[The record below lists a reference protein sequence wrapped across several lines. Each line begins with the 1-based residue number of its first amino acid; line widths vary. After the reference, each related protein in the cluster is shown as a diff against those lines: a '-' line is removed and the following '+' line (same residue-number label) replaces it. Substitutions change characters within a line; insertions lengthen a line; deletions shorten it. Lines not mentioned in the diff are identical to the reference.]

1 MPLGARFVVSVLV
14 FLLGVQVVSGQ
25 QSSSPKPSTDRMIHL
40 NVVVTDSSGRRVG
53 GLTQQDF
60 TLLDNK
66 NQRPLTSFVETKENE
81 PPVQLLIVVDAVN
94 TPYTAVGYQREQI
107 EKYLRANEGHLTI
120 ATNFAV
126 LTDKGVQLYNNPS
139 KDGMAL
145 SSALEHEEIGL
156 RVNGRSEGFY
166 GAEDRV
172 TLSLNALRDIAAYE
186 AKLPG
191 RKLVAWVSPGWAL
204 LSGPRLDL
212 DNNQEKQIFGNIVD
226 FSTQLREARVTLDA
240 VNSWGADESLL
251 RALYYEDF
259 LKGVSKPDQA
269 QLGNLALQVL
279 AAQSGGLVLNSSD
292 VVGNLQKCV
301 DDAGV
306 SYDVSVPAAPT
317 ERHDE
322 YHELSVRIDKPGL
335 TTRTRAG
342 YYAQP

>member
-1 MPLGARFVVSVLV
+1 M
-14 FLLGVQVVSGQ
+14 
-25 QSSSPKPSTDRMIHL
+25 
-40 NVVVTDSSGRRVG
+40 
-53 GLTQQDF
+53 
-60 TLLDNK
+60 
-66 NQRPLTSFVETKENE
+66 
-81 PPVQLLIVVDAVN
+81 
-94 TPYTAVGYQREQI
+94 
-107 EKYLRANEGHLTI
+107 
-120 ATNFAV
+120 
-126 LTDKGVQLYNNPS
+126 
-139 KDGMAL
+139 
-145 SSALEHEEIGL
+145 
-156 RVNGRSEGFY
+156 
-166 GAEDRV
+166 
-172 TLSLNALRDIAAYE
+172 
-186 AKLPG
+186 
-191 RKLVAWVSPGWAL
+191 
-204 LSGPRLDL
+204 
-212 DNNQEKQIFGNIVD
+212 D
-226 FSTQLREARVTLDA
+226 FSTQLREAHVTLDA

-251 RALYYEDF
+251 HALYYEDF